1 MGDGIHMW
9 SCEMHSEGP
18 VHASAKP
25 PAPGL
30 WPGGL
35 CTMPGLQVMLGQ

>member
-9 SCEMHSEGP
+9 SCEMHSEGL
-18 VHASAKP
+18 VHAAAKL

-30 WPGGL
+30 WPGRL
-35 CTMPGLQVMLGQ
+35 YTMPGLQLMLEQ